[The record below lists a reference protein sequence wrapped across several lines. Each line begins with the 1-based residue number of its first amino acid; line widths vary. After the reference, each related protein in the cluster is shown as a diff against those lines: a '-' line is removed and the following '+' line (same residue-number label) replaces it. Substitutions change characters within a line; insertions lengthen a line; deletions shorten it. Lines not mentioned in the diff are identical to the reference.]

1 MPERPEPIRTS
12 LFELFK
18 IGPGPSSSHTMGP
31 MRAAGMFL
39 AEARGLPAESRS
51 RAARLTVRL
60 YGSLAAT
67 GRGHATDRAVAA
79 GLLGF
84 APEDCPPDV
93 LTRLDLSPRAC
104 HALDLGDAR
113 VPFGPADIDFDELT
127 PVQGHPNTLDFILG
141 DELSRELLRRRYT
154 SPGGGFV
161 DDGRAREA
169 ERPDPPHPYASMT
182 GLRAALEASGLALHE
197 LLLANE
203 SALTGASVADIEER
217 LNRVKEVMLD
227 CTTRGLAAQGPLP
240 GPIGLQRKAREIMER
255 TRKRRHQA
263 ERFMLTL
270 SAFALA
276 ASEENAAGHVIV
288 TAPTAGAA
296 GVVPAV
302 LRICKEIK
310 KLPRRALRQGLLA
323 AGAVGMLAR
332 RQASISGAEV
342 GCQGEVGVASA
353 MAAALAAAAHGLSA
367 GCVENAAESALE
379 HHLGLVCDPV
389 KGYVQIPCIERN
401 SMGAIKAYNAF
412 LLASAVPQGHHVV
425 SLDRALLAM
434 RDIGRDIS
442 PKYRETSR
450 GGLAEWVDAAPGG
463 GD

>member
-1 MPERPEPIRTS
+1 MPDLASNAIRTS

-39 AEARGLPAESRS
+39 AEARALPGDLRA
-51 RAARLTVRL
+51 RAARVTVRL

-84 APEDCPPDV
+84 VPEDCPPDV

-104 HALDLGDAR
+104 HAMELGDGR

-127 PVQGHPNTLDFILG
+127 QVKGHPNTMDFILY
-141 DELSRELLRRRYT
+141 DELDAELLRRRYA

-161 DDGRAREA
+161 DDGSAHET
-169 ERPDPPHPYASMT
+169 ERPLPPYPYASMA
-182 GLRAALEASGLALHE
+182 GLRAALEASGLPLHE

-203 SALTGASVADIEER
+203 SALTGESVARIEER
-217 LNRVKEVMLD
+217 LNHIKEVMLD
-227 CTTRGLAAQGPLP
+227 CTVRGLAASGPLP
-240 GPIGLQRKAREIMER
+240 GPIGLFRKAGDIMAR
-255 TRKRRHQA
+255 TRKRRHNA
-263 ERFMLTL
+263 EKFMLTI

-302 LRICKEIK
+302 LRVCKEIK
-310 KLPRRALRQGLLA
+310 KLPRRVLRQGLIA

-332 RQASISGAEV
+332 HQASISGAEV

-353 MAAALAAAAHGLSA
+353 MAAALAAAAHGLGA
-367 GCVENAAESALE
+367 GAVENAAESALE

-401 SMGAIKAYNAF
+401 SMGAIKAYNAY
-412 LLASAVPQGHHVV
+412 LLASAVPAGHHVV

-442 PKYRETSR
+442 PKYRETAR
-450 GGLAEWVDAAPGG
+450 GGLAEWVGSPDL
-463 GD
+463 

>member
-1 MPERPEPIRTS
+1 MPHRAAIRTS

-39 AEARGLPAESRS
+39 DEARGLPAAARA
-51 RAARLTVRL
+51 RAARVAVRL

-84 APEDCPPDV
+84 VPDGCPPDV

-104 HALDLGDAR
+104 HVMELGDAR
-113 VPFGPADIDFDELT
+113 VPFGPADIEFDELT
-127 PVQGHPNTLDFILG
+127 LVAGHPNTLDFILY
-141 DELSRELLRRRYT
+141 DELDAELLRRRYA

-161 DDGRAREA
+161 DDGVNREA
-169 ERPDPPHPYASMT
+169 ERPLPPHPYSSMA
-182 GLRAALEASGLALHE
+182 GLRSAVQASGLALHE
-197 LLLANE
+197 LLLVNE
-203 SALTGASVADIEER
+203 SAITGVAVTDIEQR
-217 LNRVKEVMLD
+217 LNHIKEVMLD
-227 CTTRGLAAQGPLP
+227 CTARGLAAEGPLP
-240 GPIGLQRKAREIMER
+240 GPIGLQRKARDIMER

-263 ERFMLTL
+263 EKFLLTL

-302 LRICKEIK
+302 LRACKEIK
-310 KLPRRALRQGLLA
+310 KLPRRVLRQGLLA

-332 RQASISGAEV
+332 HTASISGAEV

-353 MAAALAAAAHGLSA
+353 MAAALAAAAHGLPP
-367 GCVENAAESALE
+367 GGVENAAESALE

-412 LLASAVPQGHHVV
+412 LLASAVPSGHHVV

-442 PKYRETSR
+442 PKYRETAR
-450 GGLAEWVDAAPGG
+450 GGLAEWVDRDPDDA